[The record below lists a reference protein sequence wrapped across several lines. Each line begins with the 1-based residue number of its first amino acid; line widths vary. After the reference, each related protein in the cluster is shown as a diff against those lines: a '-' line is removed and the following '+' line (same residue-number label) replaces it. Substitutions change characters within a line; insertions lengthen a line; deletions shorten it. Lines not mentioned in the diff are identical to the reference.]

1 MTMDRQQE
9 ITLLDA
15 FRKSSGVCTDS
26 RKLFPGCMFF
36 ALKGENFDGNLFAA
50 KALEGGAACAVVSS
64 GSGILPGTEGY
75 IVVDDTLEALQA
87 LARRHRSSFRIPV
100 IALTGTNGK
109 TTTKELLCSVLS
121 ARYNVTATEG
131 NLNNH
136 IGVPLTLLRIDA
148 NTEIAVIEMGANHP
162 GEIALLASIALP
174 DYGLITNVGK
184 AHLEGFGSFDGVK
197 AAKGELYDYLQRT
210 ADTAFC
216 NSDDDIIQSM
226 VSGRPDLKTVRYGVR
241 SAGVEILPSS
251 TEFPFLRL
259 MLPDGTEVSTHLIGD
274 YNASNVMAA
283 ICVGRHFGIPEA
295 DAASA
300 ISRYV
305 PVNMR
310 SQLKRTGQNLLILDT
325 YNANPTSMKASLDNF
340 FRSGFE
346 HKAVILGDML
356 ELGQDSEY
364 EHSAVLEHLEDAD
377 VELKI
382 MVGPRFS
389 SVGNGK
395 ENRNTFFFKDVEEA
409 GKWLEETPLKGF
421 TVLLKGSN
429 GIRLPQLEKLL

>member
-1 MTMDRQQE
+1 MDRQME

-50 KALEGGAACAVVSS
+50 GALEGGAACAVVSS

-121 ARYNVTATEG
+121 VRYKVTATEG

-136 IGVPLTLLRIDA
+136 IGVPLTLLKIDG
-148 NTEIAVIEMGANHP
+148 NTEIAVIEMGASHP
-162 GEIALLASIALP
+162 GEIALLTSIALP
-174 DYGLITNVGK
+174 DYGLVTNVGK
-184 AHLEGFGSFDGVK
+184 AHLEGFGSFEGVK
-197 AAKGELYDYLQRT
+197 AAKGEMYDYLQRT
-210 ADTAFC
+210 ADIAFC

-226 VSGRPDLKTVRYGVR
+226 VAERPDLKTVPYGVR
-241 SAGVEILPSS
+241 SAGVEILPSG
-251 TEFPFLRL
+251 TESPFLRL
-259 MLPDGTEVSTHLIGD
+259 SLPDGTEMSTHLIGD

-283 ICVGRHFGIPEA
+283 VCVGHYFGIPES
-295 DAASA
+295 DAAAA
-300 ISRYV
+300 IGRYV

-310 SQLKRTGQNLLILDT
+310 SQLKDTGRNLLILDT

-340 FRSGFE
+340 CRAGFE

-356 ELGQDSEY
+356 ELGQDSDC
-364 EHSAVLEHLEDAD
+364 EHSAVLEHLKDTD
-377 VELKI
+377 VELRI
-382 MVGPRFS
+382 MVGPCFS
-389 SVGNGK
+389 RVGCAGEGNGS
-395 ENRNTFFFKDVEEA
+395 FFFKDVQDA
-409 GKWLEETPLKGF
+409 GKWLENNPLKGF

-429 GIRLPQLEKLL
+429 GIHLPQLEKLL